1 MTEWEA
7 GIKLIIFE
15 NIFRKEIKQYIMH
28 IGIKSLGCP
37 RNFVDTEVICG
48 KLREK
53 GYQISEK
60 IDQSDIAIIN
70 TCSFIRDAVEESIE
84 EILKLVKLKKEGKI
98 KHIIVTGCLPQ
109 RYKDD
114 DIYQEFP
121 EVDAFLGV
129 GDLLEIDNVI
139 KSVLKS
145 EQIFKVGLEPK
156 FLYDHHTPRTI
167 LTPPHYAYIKISEG
181 CQNNCSYC
189 LIPQIRG
196 NHRSRKMEDIL
207 EEVQM
212 IYEKQN
218 LSEIILIGQDTTL
231 YGIDLYGEY
240 KLAELLKKLS
250 LLELNHLKW
259 IRVLYTHP
267 AHYHDEL
274 IEVMAN
280 YPKICAYLDLPLQH
294 ISDKILKRMNRP
306 LKKNDIIS
314 LIKKLRDRIPNL
326 TLRTTLMVGFP
337 GETEQDFEELLN
349 FVKKYRF
356 ERLGAFIF
364 SREEGTPAY
373 GFPQQISMRTKKER
387 LKKLMLT
394 QQSISKEIN
403 GFYIGKEIEVL
414 IDEIKLGKPKTAI
427 GRTKGDAPEIDGK
440 VVIRGEKA
448 QIGKLIKVKVTE
460 ASEYDLTG
468 EVSK

>member
-1 MTEWEA
+1 
-7 GIKLIIFE
+7 
-15 NIFRKEIKQYIMH
+15 MH

-60 IDQSDIAIIN
+60 IENSDIVIIN

-84 EILKLVKLKKEGKI
+84 EIINLVKLKKEGKI
-98 KHIIVTGCLPQ
+98 KHIIVAGCLPQ
-109 RYKDD
+109 RYKNNN
-114 DIYQEFP
+114 IEQEFP

-129 GDLLEIDNVI
+129 GDLLEIDKII
-139 KSVLKS
+139 KGILQG
-145 EQIFKVGLEPK
+145 EQIFKVGPEPK
-156 FLYDHHTPRTI
+156 FLYNHDTPRTI
-167 LTPPHYAYIKISEG
+167 LTPQHYAYIKISEG
-181 CQNNCSYC
+181 CQNNCAYC

-196 NHRSRKMEDIL
+196 NHRSRKMEDII

-212 IYEKQN
+212 ISENQN

-259 IRVLYTHP
+259 IRLLYTHP
-267 AHYHDEL
+267 AHYNDEL
-274 IEVMAN
+274 IEVIAK
-280 YPKICAYLDLPLQH
+280 YPKICPYLDLPLQH

-314 LIKKLRDRIPNL
+314 LINRLRNRIPNL

-337 GETEQDFEELLN
+337 GETEQDFEELLS
-349 FVKKYRF
+349 FVKNIRF
-356 ERLGAFIF
+356 ERLGSFIF
-364 SREEGTPAY
+364 SREEGTRAY
-373 GFPQQISMRTKKER
+373 DFPQQIPLRIKKER
-387 LKKLMLT
+387 LKRLMLN
-394 QQSISKEIN
+394 QQVISKEIN
-403 GFYIGKEIEVL
+403 NFYVGKKIEVL
-414 IDEIKLGKPKTAI
+414 IDEIKLDTPKIAI

-440 VVIRGEKA
+440 VVIRGEKTA
-448 QIGKLIKVKVTE
+448 VGKFIKVKVTE
-460 ASEYDLTG
+460 ASEYDLVG
-468 EVSK
+468 EISR

>member
-1 MTEWEA
+1 M
-7 GIKLIIFE
+7 
-15 NIFRKEIKQYIMH
+15 R

-37 RNFVDTEVICG
+37 KNLVDTEVICG

-53 GYQISEK
+53 GYQISGK
-60 IDQSDIAIIN
+60 IDNSDIVIIN

-84 EILKLVKLKKEGKI
+84 EILNLVKLKKEGKI

-114 DIYQEFP
+114 NLYQELP

-139 KSVLKS
+139 KSVLKG
-145 EQIFKVGLEPK
+145 EQIYKVSPEPK
-156 FLYDHHTPRTI
+156 FLYNHNTPRTV
-167 LTPPHYAYIKISEG
+167 LTPQHYAYIKISEG

-189 LIPQIRG
+189 LIPQLRG
-196 NHRSRKMEDIL
+196 NHRSRKMEDII
-207 EEVQM
+207 EEVKLLS
-212 IYEKQN
+212 EKQN

-250 LLELNHLKW
+250 LLELNNLKW
-259 IRVLYTHP
+259 IRLLYTHP
-267 AHYHDEL
+267 THYNDEL
-274 IEVMAN
+274 IEVIAS
-280 YPKICAYLDLPLQH
+280 YPKICPYLDLPLQH

-306 LKKNDIIS
+306 VKKNYIIS
-314 LIKKLRDRIPNL
+314 LINKLRDRISNL
-326 TLRTTLMVGFP
+326 TLRTTFIVGFP
-337 GETEQDFEELLN
+337 GETDQDFEELLD
-349 FVKKYRF
+349 FVKEFRF
-356 ERLGAFIF
+356 ERLGAFIS

-373 GFPQQISMRTKKER
+373 DFPQQISMRIKKER

-403 GFYIGKEIEVL
+403 NAYIGKEIDVL
-414 IDEIKLGKPKTAI
+414 VDEIKPGKPKIAI

-440 VVIRGEKA
+440 VVIRGDKT
-448 QIGKLIKVKVTE
+448 QVGKFIKVKVTE
-460 ASEYDLTG
+460 ASEYDLAG
-468 EVSK
+468 VIRKY

>member
-1 MTEWEA
+1 M
-7 GIKLIIFE
+7 
-15 NIFRKEIKQYIMH
+15 Q

-37 RNFVDTEVICG
+37 KNLVDTEVICG

-60 IDQSDIAIIN
+60 IDNSDIVIIN

-84 EILKLVKLKKEGKI
+84 EILNLVKLKKEGKI

-114 DIYQEFP
+114 NLYQEFP

-139 KSVLKS
+139 KSVLKG
-145 EQIFKVGLEPK
+145 EQIYKVSPEPK
-156 FLYDHHTPRTI
+156 FLYNHNTPRTV
-167 LTPPHYAYIKISEG
+167 LTPQHYAYIKISEG

-189 LIPQIRG
+189 LIPQLRG
-196 NHRSRKMEDIL
+196 NHRSRKMEDII
-207 EEVQM
+207 EEVKLLS
-212 IYEKQN
+212 EKQN

-250 LLELNHLKW
+250 LLELNNLKW
-259 IRVLYTHP
+259 IRLLYTHP
-267 AHYHDEL
+267 THYNDEL
-274 IEVMAN
+274 IEVIAS
-280 YPKICAYLDLPLQH
+280 YPKICPYLDLPLQH

-306 LKKNDIIS
+306 VKKNYIIS
-314 LIKKLRDRIPNL
+314 LINKLRDRISNL
-326 TLRTTLMVGFP
+326 TLRTTFIVGFP
-337 GETEQDFEELLN
+337 GETDQDFEELLD
-349 FVKKYRF
+349 FVKEFRF

-373 GFPQQISMRTKKER
+373 DFPQQIPMRIKKEC
-387 LKKLMLT
+387 LKELMLT

-403 GFYIGKEIEVL
+403 RSYMGKDIEVL
-414 IDEIKLGKPKTAI
+414 IDEIKPGKPKIAI

-440 VVIRGEKA
+440 VAIRGDKT
-448 QIGKLIKVKVTE
+448 QVGKFIKVKVTE
-460 ASEYDLTG
+460 ASEYDLVG
-468 EVSK
+468 EISK

>member
-1 MTEWEA
+1 M
-7 GIKLIIFE
+7 
-15 NIFRKEIKQYIMH
+15 R

-37 RNFVDTEVICG
+37 KNFVDTEVICG

-60 IDQSDIAIIN
+60 IDNSDIVIIN
-70 TCSFIRDAVEESIE
+70 TCGFIRDAVEESIE
-84 EILKLVKLKKEGKI
+84 EILNLIKLKKEGKI

-114 DIYQEFP
+114 NLNQEFP

-129 GDLLEIDNVI
+129 GDLLKIDIVI
-139 KSVLKS
+139 KSVLQG
-145 EQIFKVGLEPK
+145 EQIFKVSPEPK
-156 FLYDHHTPRTI
+156 FLYNHNTPRTI
-167 LTPPHYAYIKISEG
+167 LTPQHYAYIKISEG

-196 NHRSRKMEDIL
+196 NHRSRKMEDII
-207 EEVQM
+207 EEVK
-212 IYEKQN
+212 IISAKQN

-250 LLELNHLKW
+250 LLELNNLKW
-259 IRVLYTHP
+259 IRFLYTHP
-267 AHYHDEL
+267 AHYNDEL
-274 IEVMAN
+274 IEVIAN
-280 YPKICAYLDLPLQH
+280 YPKICPYLDLPLQH

-306 LKKNDIIS
+306 IKKRYVIS
-314 LIKKLRDRIPNL
+314 LINKLRDRISNL
-326 TLRTTLMVGFP
+326 TLRTTFMVGFP
-337 GETEQDFEELLN
+337 GETDKDFEELLN
-349 FVKKYRF
+349 FVKEFRF
-356 ERLGAFIF
+356 ERLGTFIF

-373 GFPQQISMRTKKER
+373 DFPQQIPMRIKKER

-394 QQSISKEIN
+394 QQLISKEIN
-403 GFYIGKEIEVL
+403 SSYMGKEIEVL
-414 IDEIKLGKPKTAI
+414 IDEIKSGKPKIAI

-440 VVIRGEKA
+440 VIIRGDKTKV
-448 QIGKLIKVKVTE
+448 GRFIKVKVTE

-468 EVSK
+468 EIRK